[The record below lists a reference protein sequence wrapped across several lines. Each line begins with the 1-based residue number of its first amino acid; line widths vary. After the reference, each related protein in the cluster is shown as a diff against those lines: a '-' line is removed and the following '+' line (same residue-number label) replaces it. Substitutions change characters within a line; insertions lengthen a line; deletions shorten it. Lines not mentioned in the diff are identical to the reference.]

1 LVGAIECPC
10 HTRSRRAVAQRST
23 ALFDSASAAVQ
34 LWLSVA
40 SADAV
45 LLWAARAQ
53 PPRRRPADRVQ
64 DGGAGQ
70 CNHVVCVRAC
80 VFVRCGRAGAHNA
93 CLQHRRSVAAPLSRC
108 CMSSASWCHVYA
120 ICPVVCCVH
129 TVDQWLQLPLRCSRI
144 HSTKLCRIESN
155 RFESVY
161 CSSLCIEQTNKPFE
175 CIASALLDS
184 LTVAGDHRRLERTR
198 HGVRSRFAYNV
209 QHQIQRYPHP
219 HFTPR
224 ADGRTPFVG
233 TTSHCA
239 THNPTERY
247 IGFPCVLIVSA
258 IR

>member
-1 LVGAIECPC
+1 M
-10 HTRSRRAVAQRST
+10 R
-23 ALFDSASAAVQ
+23 
-34 LWLSVA
+34 
-40 SADAV
+40 
-45 LLWAARAQ
+45 
-53 PPRRRPADRVQ
+53 
-64 DGGAGQ
+64 
-70 CNHVVCVRAC
+70 

-129 TVDQWLQLPLRCSRI
+129 TVGQWLQLPLRCSRI
-144 HSTKLCRIESN
+144 HSTKLCRIESI
-155 RFESVY
+155 RIESVY
-161 CSSLCIEQTNKPFE
+161 CSNLCIEQTNKPPLFE